1 MGRMGRFQARDLEK
15 LRDELQRLEG
25 NTDAFLEACAK
36 ELAARLLRLVI
47 KRTPVG
53 DYPKGSGRKGGTL
66 RRGWTGSLSMSS
78 ARGFAES
85 ASVSHSGGMYV
96 VEIINPVEYA
106 AYVEYG
112 HRTPDHKGWVR
123 GRFMMTLSERE
134 LERAAPE
141 LLEKKA
147 RKFLGGVFQ

>member
-1 MGRMGRFQARDLEK
+1 M
-15 LRDELQRLEG
+15 
-25 NTDAFLEACAK
+25 
-36 ELAARLLRLVI
+36 
-47 KRTPVG
+47 
-53 DYPKGSGRKGGTL
+53 
-66 RRGWTGSLSMSS
+66 
-78 ARGFAES
+78 
-85 ASVSHSGGMYV
+85 

-106 AYVEYG
+106 SYVEYG